1 MASVLEIKEL
11 REKTGISIAQCKKSL
26 EEAGGDMAKA
36 LELLKAKGAEIADKK
51 AERVLRAGAVKAYI
65 HSNGKLGALVQISAE
80 TDFVANNAEFKALAE
95 DVAMHVAAMDPADNE
110 ELAGQP
116 FVKDPSITITDLINS
131 YVQKFGERIE
141 LVRFARFDTSA

>member
-116 FVKDPSITITDLINS
+116 FV
-131 YVQKFGERIE
+131 
-141 LVRFARFDTSA
+141 